1 MKLLKITL
9 AISLLVS
16 ILVVYGTHLVKM
28 NTQDDYGCSTDTEC
42 INECLVN
49 CYSQDECRL
58 CFDDFLGIEQY
69 ELYEARL
76 QYLDN

>member
-28 NTQDDYGCSTDTEC
+28 NTQDDIGCSTDDEC
-42 INECLVN
+42 ISQCLVN
-49 CYSQDECRL
+49 CYSQDECRS

-69 ELYEARL
+69 ELYQARIE
-76 QYLDN
+76 YLND

>member
-16 ILVVYGTHLVKM
+16 ILVVYGTHLVSQ
-28 NTQDDYGCSTDTEC
+28 NTQDDIGCSTDTEC

-49 CYSQDECRL
+49 CYSQDECRSY
-58 CFDDFLGIEQY
+58 FDDFLGIEQY
-69 ELYEARL
+69 ELYQARIE
-76 QYLDN
+76 YLND

>member
-9 AISLLVS
+9 AISLIVS
-16 ILVVYGTHLVKM
+16 ILVVYGTHLVSK
-28 NTQDDYGCSTDTEC
+28 TVQYDYGCDTDTAC
-42 INECLVN
+42 MNQCLVS